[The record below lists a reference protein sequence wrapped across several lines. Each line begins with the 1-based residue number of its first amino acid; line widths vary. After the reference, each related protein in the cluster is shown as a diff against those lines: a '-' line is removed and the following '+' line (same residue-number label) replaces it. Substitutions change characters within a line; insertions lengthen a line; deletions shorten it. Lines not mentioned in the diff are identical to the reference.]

1 MHLRRLVECIYKVII
16 DHWNYIFDIFLS
28 FLKTFSYLIQNFG
41 FYLKLYSWIFVLLI
55 FSKAILKIFDDL
67 EQLILLK
74 LNCVSSI
81 NNFFIL
87 LINLMNILCQIDNF
101 QMLIRYLFLNF
112 LQFWNLILI
121 QMVNPLIKILFH
133 SNSKSILITIKLL
146 LLFEIFDQLLNLLFI
161 KTSKKQWLIYRVNEA
176 VREPFPYTIEHL
188 TNFLLI
194 VSIASKIVSA
204 I

>member
-1 MHLRRLVECIYKVII
+1 VHFRRLVECIYKVII

-28 FLKTFSYLIQNFG
+28 FLKAFSYLIQNFG
-41 FYLKLYSWIFVLLI
+41 FYLKLYSWIIVLLI

-87 LINLMNILCQIDNF
+87 LINLMNILSQIDNF
-101 QMLIRYLFLNF
+101 QMLVRYLFLNF

-146 LLFEIFDQLLNLLFI
+146 LLFEIFNQLLNLLFI
-161 KTSKKQWLIYRVNEA
+161 KTSKKQWLINRVNEA
-176 VREPFPYTIEHL
+176 VRESFPYTIEHL

-194 VSIASKIVSA
+194 VSIASKIVGA

>member
-1 MHLRRLVECIYKVII
+1 MHFRRLVECIYKVII

-28 FLKTFSYLIQNFG
+28 FLKAFSYLIQNFG
-41 FYLKLYSWIFVLLI
+41 FYLKLYSRIIVLLI

-101 QMLIRYLFLNF
+101 QMLVRYLFLNF

-133 SNSKSILITIKLL
+133 SNSKPILITIKLL

-161 KTSKKQWLIYRVNEA
+161 KTSKKQWLINRVNEA
-176 VREPFPYTIEHL
+176 VRESFPYTIEHL

-194 VSIASKIVSA
+194 VSIASKIVGA

>member
-1 MHLRRLVECIYKVII
+1 VHFRRLVECIYKVII

-28 FLKTFSYLIQNFG
+28 FLKAFSYLIQNFG
-41 FYLKLYSWIFVLLI
+41 FYLKLYSRIIVLLI

-101 QMLIRYLFLNF
+101 QMLVRYLFLNF

-133 SNSKSILITIKLL
+133 SNSKPILITIKLL

-161 KTSKKQWLIYRVNEA
+161 KTSKKQWLINRVNEA
-176 VREPFPYTIEHL
+176 VRESFPYTIEHL

-194 VSIASKIVSA
+194 VSIASKIVGA